1 MPFQLYHMNNQLS
14 PDYIPRAKGW
24 NSLEKYDSIQWI
36 ILTNQE
42 NFMSLSWIEKGY
54 HIKYTE
60 SDLLMAEITIYTRNT
75 VTYLYINLDSLLLI
89 CQKHIES
96 EYIYHLMCPY
106 FFLQLGNITLA
117 VPNDVLYLS
126 SCARQFQHYQYSAY
140 ICKIVSCS
148 SVLPQ
153 IVMPISWLLYSMFG
167 IHERTFIFSTP
178 FIA

>member
-1 MPFQLYHMNNQLS
+1 MNYLDQ
-14 PDYIPRAKGW
+14 PRKFHVFKLNWKRISHKVYREWSSNGW
-24 NSLEKYDSIQWI
+24 N
-36 ILTNQE
+36 N
-42 NFMSLSWIEKGY
+42 N
-54 HIKYTE
+54 
-60 SDLLMAEITIYTRNT
+60 IY
-75 VTYLYINLDSLLLI
+75 
-89 CQKHIES
+89 QKHSHLFIHQSWFIASHMPEAYWTRV
-96 EYIYHLMCPY
+96 YIYHLMCPY

-126 SCARQFQHYQYSAY
+126 SGARQFQHYQYSAY